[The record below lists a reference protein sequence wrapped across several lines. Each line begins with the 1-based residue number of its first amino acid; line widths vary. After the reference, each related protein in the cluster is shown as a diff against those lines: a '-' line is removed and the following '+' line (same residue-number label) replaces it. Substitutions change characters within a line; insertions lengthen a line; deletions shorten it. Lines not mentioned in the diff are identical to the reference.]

1 MGVGLAR
8 ISSSSS
14 ACISRRSSEQSSSS
28 CCSSSWK
35 KKMGKIFIEKRRRF
49 SSSISVSTTTRMM
62 IEGMENLTT
71 SDIHQQMSHIFDVA
85 TGVGLPCTVQNCGDM
100 IYRSTLDPELRREL
114 KPLFTA
120 QGAALLSTLFI
131 FLSITPG
138 ALPG

>member
-1 MGVGLAR
+1 M
-8 ISSSSS
+8 
-14 ACISRRSSEQSSSS
+14 
-28 CCSSSWK
+28 
-35 KKMGKIFIEKRRRF
+35 
-49 SSSISVSTTTRMM
+49 MM

-71 SDIHQQMSHIFDVA
+71 SDIHHHVSHIFDVA

-138 ALPG
+138 ALPGYVEYLSLIHI